1 MDVAGLTIGANVVSA
16 LLGRQIMSQ
25 AISDAS
31 GTIYTSIGD
40 IFYYSN
46 SVDKV
51 LCELDIGNKIKTM
64 ELLTKEFST
73 VKEINNEDA
82 INYCLENLH
91 DMIIRIREDIK
102 QISAKIKDHKK
113 KYLNNWRTV
122 DVKNQ
127 IYNLKI
133 HTHLLDKRYDL
144 LVKTINVTNVLR
156 NNNNYLV

>member
-1 MDVAGLTIGANVVSA
+1 MDAAGLTIGANVVSA

-25 AISDAS
+25 AIADAS

-64 ELLTKEFST
+64 ELLTKEFSSAE
-73 VKEINNEDA
+73 KFDNEDA

-91 DMIIRIREDIK
+91 DMILRIREDLK
-102 QISAKIKDHKK
+102 QISSIIKEHKL
-113 KYLNNWRTV
+113 KYFSKWRTI
-122 DVKNQ
+122 DIKNQ
-127 IYNLKI
+127 IYSLKV
-133 HTHLLDKRYDL
+133 HSSLLDKRYDL
-144 LVKTINVTNVLR
+144 LVKTLNITKLLKKDNKIKN
-156 NNNNYLV
+156 